1 MELSV
6 IIVSYNVRYFLEQC
20 LHSVRK
26 ASEDIEC
33 EVFVVDN
40 NSADGSCSMIRTLF
54 PEVKLFINHDN
65 KGFSAANNQ
74 ALKLATGRYLLLLN
88 PDTMVEEDTFKR
100 CISFMDDHPDAGA
113 TGVKMIDG
121 KGRLLPESKRALPT
135 PKTAFFK
142 MTGLS
147 YLFPKSHIFNR
158 YYLGHLN
165 DMETSQA
172 DIISGA
178 FMFLSR
184 EAVNKTGLLDED
196 FFMYGEDV
204 DYSYRLQREGYNNYY
219 FPEIKIIHYKGEST
233 KNENLNVLVNFYKAM
248 IIFVRKHFANG
259 SLKTF
264 TLLIH
269 VAIFFRAGL
278 SVLKQFMKKI
288 FSPLTD
294 GILVYFIFRL
304 ATSAWGVYKYGAGYK
319 YPETFTENIIPAY
332 TLIIILSILSLS
344 GYKIPVKP
352 FSAIKG
358 VFTGTILILI
368 VYALLPLDLRFS
380 RAIIITGGLMS
391 LLAVP
396 LWRLFISVIGFEIAE
411 NPFSKNRKTVIVSD
425 SEGYSRV
432 KDLMLSSGIKNRIA
446 GRVSIRQDDMK
457 EEVLG
462 NIEQIREVIRINK
475 IKEIIFTTRNLSAS
489 QVIDS
494 MHAISDFNIKI
505 RIASADES
513 YIIGSRYVNPKEEI
527 ILLSRTSFS
536 ARIIDRIKNLF
547 G

>member
-1 MELSV
+1 
-6 IIVSYNVRYFLEQC
+6 
-20 LHSVRK
+20 
-26 ASEDIEC
+26 
-33 EVFVVDN
+33 
-40 NSADGSCSMIRTLF
+40 
-54 PEVKLFINHDN
+54 
-65 KGFSAANNQ
+65 
-74 ALKLATGRYLLLLN
+74 
-88 PDTMVEEDTFKR
+88 
-100 CISFMDDHPDAGA
+100 
-113 TGVKMIDG
+113 
-121 KGRLLPESKRALPT
+121 
-135 PKTAFFK
+135 
-142 MTGLS
+142 
-147 YLFPKSHIFNR
+147 
-158 YYLGHLN
+158 
-165 DMETSQA
+165 
-172 DIISGA
+172 
-178 FMFLSR
+178 
-184 EAVNKTGLLDED
+184 
-196 FFMYGEDV
+196 MYGEDV

-269 VAIFFRAGL
+269 IAIFFRAGL
-278 SVLKQFMKKI
+278 SVLKQFMKRI
-288 FSPLTD
+288 FFPLTD

-304 ATSAWGVYKYGAGYK
+304 ATSVWGVYKYGIGYK

-358 VFTGTILILI
+358 VLTGTILILI

-432 KDLMLSSGIKNRIA
+432 KDLMLSSGITNRIA

-462 NIEQIREVIRINK
+462 SIEQIREVIRINK

-513 YIIGSRYVNPKEEI
+513 YIIGSRYVNPKEDI
-527 ILLSRTSFS
+527 IILSRTSFS